1 MGRWDEDFEDDE
13 QEFVEPKKAE
23 PELTRKTIG
32 NRPQDAKSDEDM
44 EAPKQG
50 LRVVKAGWGSSERT
64 SGESGEYAK
73 RLKVTNEIQI
83 IKFLDDAPY
92 ARYRQHWVERKG
104 QMSFTCIADYE
115 AGVTCPLCEAGNR
128 PSWRFNFNV
137 VLLTQGEEPVLR
149 SYEVGA
155 RVIDQLKNFN
165 DHPAMGP
172 LYKHYWT
179 VSRSGKGAT
188 TSTNHQMVR
197 ESDLADWG
205 LAPLTKDALNT
216 FSENAY
222 TDDIIRIPSRSTLAG
237 IAMEIA
243 DDTE

>member
-1 MGRWDEDFEDDE
+1 MGRWDDDYEDDE
-13 QEFVEPKKAE
+13 QEFVEPSKAE
-23 PELTRKTIG
+23 PQLTRKAQAVPTTDDDGTDFVAPTTRRIV
-32 NRPQDAKSDEDM
+32 KS
-44 EAPKQG
+44 
-50 LRVVKAGWGSSERT
+50 GWGSQDRSSNE
-64 SGESGEYAK
+64 GNEFAK
-73 RLKVTNEIQI
+73 RLKVTGDIQI

-104 QMSFTCIADYE
+104 QMSFTCIANYDT
-115 AGVTCPLCEAGNR
+115 GTTCPLCEAGNR
-128 PSWRFNFNV
+128 PSYRYNFNV
-137 VLLTQGEEPVLR
+137 VLMVAGEDPVLR

-197 ESDLADWG
+197 EADLSDWG
-205 LAPLTKDALNT
+205 LAPLTKEQLNAFT
-216 FSENAY
+216 ERAY
-222 TDDIIRIPSRSTLAG
+222 TDEIINIPSRAKLADV
-237 IAMEIA
+237 AMEIQ
-243 DDTE
+243 TED

>member
-1 MGRWDEDFEDDE
+1 MGRWDDEE
-13 QEFVEPKKAE
+13 QEVSEPKQ
-23 PELTRKTIG
+23 ELTRK
-32 NRPQDAKSDEDM
+32 
-44 EAPKQG
+44 
-50 LRVVKAGWGSSERT
+50 LRVVDNDANDDDEDVAPRKVVRSGWGSSERT
-64 SGESGEYAK
+64 SGGNGDEFAK
-73 RLKVTNEIQI
+73 RLKVTEEIQI

-104 QMSFTCIADYE
+104 QMSFTCIADIE
-115 AGVTCPLCEAGNR
+115 SGTTCPLCEVGNR

-137 VLLTQGEEPVLR
+137 VLMTPGEDPVLR

-172 LYKHYWT
+172 LPKHYWT

-197 ESDLADWG
+197 ASDLNDWG
-205 LAPLTKDALNT
+205 LEELSDSKIKHFEGIAYDESIIRTPSRKTLAAVAL
-216 FSENAY
+216 EVQ
-222 TDDIIRIPSRSTLAG
+222 TDD
-237 IAMEIA
+237 
-243 DDTE
+243 

>member
-1 MGRWDEDFEDDE
+1 MGRWDDDE
-13 QEFVEPKKAE
+13 QEFSEPAS
-23 PELTRKTIG
+23 ELTRKP
-32 NRPQDAKSDEDM
+32 RPAVSEDDDDSDE
-44 EAPKQG
+44 APVARK
-50 LRVVKAGWGSSERT
+50 VVRSGWGSSDRT
-64 SGESGEYAK
+64 SGGSNDEFAK
-73 RLKVTNEIQI
+73 RLKVTEEIQI

-104 QMSFTCIADYE
+104 QMSFTCIADIE
-115 AGVTCPLCEAGNR
+115 TGTTCPLCEAGNR

-137 VLLTQGEEPVLR
+137 ILMTAGEDPVLR

-172 LYKHYWT
+172 LPKHYWT

-197 ESDLADWG
+197 AGDLNDWG
-205 LAPLTKDALNT
+205 LAELTPSQMKHFA
-216 FSENAY
+216 SIAY
-222 TDDIIRIPSRSTLAG
+222 TDEIIRTPSRKTLAS
-237 IAMEIA
+237 IALEIQT
-243 DDTE
+243 DD

>member
-1 MGRWDEDFEDDE
+1 MGRWDDDFEDDE
-13 QEFVEPKKAE
+13 QEFVEPAKAT
-23 PELTRKTIG
+23 PALTRKERVVTEEE
-32 NRPQDAKSDEDM
+32 DDDE
-44 EAPKQG
+44 AFPTKPTA
-50 LRVVKAGWGSSERT
+50 RVVKSGWGSSERF
-64 SGESGEYAK
+64 SGSSDGDFAK

-92 ARYRQHWVERKG
+92 ARYRQHWIERKG
-104 QMSFTCIADYE
+104 QMSFTCIADFE
-115 AGVTCPLCEAGNR
+115 SGTTCPLCEAGSR

-137 VLLTQGEEPVLR
+137 LLMTPGEDTVLR

-165 DHPAMGP
+165 EHPAMGP

-197 ESDLADWG
+197 ESDLDDWG
-205 LAPLTKDALNT
+205 LAPLTKEQLKA
-216 FSENAY
+216 FSEQAY
-222 TDDIIRIPSRSTLAG
+222 TDDIIRTPSRKTLA
-237 IAMEIA
+237 AVALEIQT
-243 DDTE
+243 DD

>member
-1 MGRWDEDFEDDE
+1 MGRWDDDFEDDE

-23 PELTRKTIG
+23 AGLTRK
-32 NRPQDAKSDEDM
+32 PQVEDTDSS
-44 EAPKQG
+44 APTP
-50 LRVVKAGWGSSERT
+50 RVVKSGWGSSERFVGGGD
-64 SGESGEYAK
+64 SDFAK

-104 QMSFTCIADYE
+104 QMSFTCIADFE
-115 AGVTCPLCEAGNR
+115 SGTTCPLCEAGSR

-137 VLLTQGEEPVLR
+137 VLMTPGEEPVVR

-165 DHPAMGP
+165 EHPAMGP

-179 VSRSGKGAT
+179 ASKSGKGAT

-197 ESDLADWG
+197 EDDLSDWG
-205 LAPLTKDALNT
+205 LKPLTKEQLKSL
-216 FSENAY
+216 SEQAY
-222 TDDIIRIPSRSTLAG
+222 TEDIIRTPSRKTLAS
-237 IAMEIA
+237 IALEIQT
-243 DDTE
+243 DD

>member
-1 MGRWDEDFEDDE
+1 MSRWDDDE
-13 QEFVEPKKAE
+13 QEMPS
-23 PELTRKTIG
+23 ELTRKPRVETD
-32 NRPQDAKSDEDM
+32 DAD
-44 EAPKQG
+44 EAPVVR
-50 LRVVKAGWGSSERT
+50 RVVKSGWGSADRT
-64 SGESGEYAK
+64 SAGSDEFAK
-73 RLKVTNEIQI
+73 RLKVTEEIQI

-104 QMSFTCIADYE
+104 QMSFTCIADLE
-115 AGVTCPLCEAGNR
+115 AGISCPLCEAGNR

-137 VLLTQGEEPVLR
+137 ILMTPGEEPVLR

-172 LYKHYWT
+172 LPKHYWT

-197 ESDLADWG
+197 EADLNDWG
-205 LAPLTKDALNT
+205 LAPLSKEVLAH
-216 FSENAY
+216 FSGVAY
-222 TDDIIRIPSRSTLAG
+222 TDEIIRTPNRKQLA
-237 IAMEIA
+237 EIA
-243 DDTE
+243 LEIQTDD

>member
-1 MGRWDEDFEDDE
+1 MGRWDDDE
-13 QEFVEPKKAE
+13 QEFSEPKS
-23 PELTRKTIG
+23 ELTRKA
-32 NRPQDAKSDEDM
+32 RPAVDYDDTDDDDTP
-44 EAPKQG
+44 APRK
-50 LRVVKAGWGSSERT
+50 VVRSGWGSSDRT
-64 SGESGEYAK
+64 SGGSGDEFAK
-73 RLKVTNEIQI
+73 RLKVTEDIQI

-104 QMSFTCIADYE
+104 QMSFTCIADIE
-115 AGVTCPLCEAGNR
+115 TGTTCPLCEAGNR

-137 VLLTQGEEPVLR
+137 ILMTPGEEPVLR

-172 LYKHYWT
+172 LPKHYWT

-197 ESDLADWG
+197 ASDLADWN
-205 LAPLTKDALNT
+205 LAELTGAELKHFA
-216 FSENAY
+216 SVAY
-222 TDDIIRIPSRSTLAG
+222 TDEIIRTPSRKTLAS
-237 IAMEIA
+237 IALEIQT
-243 DDTE
+243 DD